1 LGNPE
6 HMAIAMQGVATW
18 NEWRASNLRVQP
30 DLTRINLSG
39 QDLRGVDFRGVGLFK
54 ANLSECDLQGAILR
68 QAIMIKTNL
77 QGANLTE
84 ASIYGAAVWDV
95 NLNGAAQ
102 RDLIITEPGRAIITT
117 DNLEIAQF
125 LHLILTNEK
134 IRNVI
139 DSITTKVVLILG
151 RFTEDRKP
159 VLEHIKHLARDHDL
173 LPILF
178 DFDGPRNRDTTETV
192 GLLARLARFV
202 VADLTAPASVPH
214 ELQSFVNDLAVP
226 VAPIIER
233 GQQPYSMFQD
243 LKRYPWVLDTFEYGT
258 LEEITTKVFP
268 SIVTLANRHRLTQT
282 RRY

>member
-1 LGNPE
+1 
-6 HMAIAMQGVATW
+6 MAIAKQGVTIW
-18 NEWRASNLRVQP
+18 NEWRAANLRVQP

-39 QDLRGVDFRGVGLFK
+39 QDLRGIDFRGVGLFK
-54 ANLSECDLQGAILR
+54 ANLSACDLQRAILR
-68 QAIMIKTNL
+68 QSIMIKTNL

-95 NLNGAAQ
+95 SLQGAIQ
-102 RDLIITEPGRAIITT
+102 RDLVITEPRQAIITT

-159 VLEHIKHLARDHDL
+159 VLDHIKHLTRARDL

-178 DFDGPRNRDTTETV
+178 DFDGPRHRNTTETV

-202 VADLTAPASVPH
+202 IADLTTPASVPH
-214 ELQSFVNDLAVP
+214 ELQSFVNDLDVP

-243 LKRYPWVLDTFEYGT
+243 LQRYPWMLDTFEYGT
-258 LEEITTKVFP
+258 LEEITTEVFP
-268 SIVTLANRHRLTQT
+268 SIVSLANRYRLAQT
-282 RRY
+282 RRS